1 MEKRKFEFIKQHMPR
16 SVQVLS
22 LQVNTQIPLRNS
34 GITKE
39 DTFFSFV
46 LKFVLNVSFDV
57 RIVDTTKHF

>member
-1 MEKRKFEFIKQHMPR
+1 MPR